1 MTEGINYG
9 AELNWEL
16 GVDFPLWANTEV
28 YVKTVSKGYLLEGET
43 PKDAY
48 WRVATTVAKRLRKPD
63 LASKFFDYM
72 WRGWLNLATPVF
84 SNTGTERGLPISCFG
99 IDVGD
104 SIHEIG
110 AKNLEMMLL
119 AKHGGGVGA
128 RFLLDAAE
136 TKIGRDTTNEIQ
148 LDDIT
153 VSRSHA
159 MISKKDGYHIRD
171 LGSLNGTYLNAIA
184 VRDTQVNAGDE
195 IQIGKY
201 HLTLFI
207 GDK

>member
-1 MTEGINYG
+1 MADKATPPKDLTSTLNLRQLRSIPQAGLSEDLLKSLTIEQKNVVSNLPKGEGILLVLKG
-9 AELNWEL
+9 A
-16 GVDFPLWANTEV
+16 
-28 YVKTVSKGYLLEGET
+28 
-43 PKDAY
+43 
-48 WRVATTVAKRLRKPD
+48 
-63 LASKFFDYM
+63 
-72 WRGWLNLATPVF
+72 
-84 SNTGTERGLPISCFG
+84 
-99 IDVGD
+99 
-104 SIHEIG
+104 
-110 AKNLEMMLL
+110 
-119 AKHGGGVGA
+119 GVGA

>member
-1 MTEGINYG
+1 MADKAT
-9 AELNWEL
+9 
-16 GVDFPLWANTEV
+16 P
-28 YVKTVSKGYLLEGET
+28 
-43 PKDAY
+43 PKDL
-48 WRVATTVAKRLRKPD
+48 TST
-63 LASKFFDYM
+63 
-72 WRGWLNLATPVF
+72 LNLRQLRSIPQAGLSEDLLKSLTIEQKNVV
-84 SNTGTERGLPISCFG
+84 SNLPKGAG
-99 IDVGD
+99 ILLVLK
-104 SIHEIG
+104 G
-110 AKNLEMMLL
+110 A
-119 AKHGGGVGA
+119 GVGA

-159 MISKKDGYHIRD
+159 MISKKDGYHIKD
-171 LGSLNGTYLNAIA
+171 LGSLNGTYLNAIV

>member
-1 MTEGINYG
+1 MADKATPPKDLTSTLNLRQLRSIPQVGLSEDLLKSLTIEQKNVVSNLPKGEGILLVLKG
-9 AELNWEL
+9 A
-16 GVDFPLWANTEV
+16 
-28 YVKTVSKGYLLEGET
+28 
-43 PKDAY
+43 
-48 WRVATTVAKRLRKPD
+48 
-63 LASKFFDYM
+63 
-72 WRGWLNLATPVF
+72 
-84 SNTGTERGLPISCFG
+84 
-99 IDVGD
+99 
-104 SIHEIG
+104 
-110 AKNLEMMLL
+110 
-119 AKHGGGVGA
+119 GVGA

-159 MISKKDGYHIRD
+159 MISKKDGYHIKD

>member
-1 MTEGINYG
+1 MADKATPPKDLTSTLNLRQLRSIPQAGLSEDLLKSLTIEQKNVVSNLPKGEGILLVLKG
-9 AELNWEL
+9 A
-16 GVDFPLWANTEV
+16 
-28 YVKTVSKGYLLEGET
+28 
-43 PKDAY
+43 
-48 WRVATTVAKRLRKPD
+48 
-63 LASKFFDYM
+63 
-72 WRGWLNLATPVF
+72 
-84 SNTGTERGLPISCFG
+84 
-99 IDVGD
+99 
-104 SIHEIG
+104 
-110 AKNLEMMLL
+110 
-119 AKHGGGVGA
+119 GVGA

-159 MISKKDGYHIRD
+159 MISKKDGYNIKD

-184 VRDTQVNAGDE
+184 VRDTKINAGDE

>member
-1 MTEGINYG
+1 MADKATPPKDLTSTLNLRQLRSIPQAGASEDLLKSLTIEQKNVVSNLPKGEGILLVLKG
-9 AELNWEL
+9 A
-16 GVDFPLWANTEV
+16 
-28 YVKTVSKGYLLEGET
+28 
-43 PKDAY
+43 
-48 WRVATTVAKRLRKPD
+48 
-63 LASKFFDYM
+63 
-72 WRGWLNLATPVF
+72 
-84 SNTGTERGLPISCFG
+84 
-99 IDVGD
+99 
-104 SIHEIG
+104 
-110 AKNLEMMLL
+110 
-119 AKHGGGVGA
+119 GVGA

-159 MISKKDGYHIRD
+159 MISKKDGYHIKD

>member
-1 MTEGINYG
+1 MADKATPPKDLTSTLNLRQLRSIPQAGLSEDLLKSLTIEQKNVVSNLPKGEGILLVLKG
-9 AELNWEL
+9 A
-16 GVDFPLWANTEV
+16 
-28 YVKTVSKGYLLEGET
+28 
-43 PKDAY
+43 
-48 WRVATTVAKRLRKPD
+48 
-63 LASKFFDYM
+63 
-72 WRGWLNLATPVF
+72 
-84 SNTGTERGLPISCFG
+84 
-99 IDVGD
+99 
-104 SIHEIG
+104 
-110 AKNLEMMLL
+110 
-119 AKHGGGVGA
+119 GVGA

-159 MISKKDGYHIRD
+159 MISKKDGYYIKD

-184 VRDTQVNAGDE
+184 VRDTQINAGDE